1 MREVLSMDKSMV
13 SIARCENPYDF
24 EKVSEAVSR
33 SLAAIGGLESLVT
46 LGDTVILK
54 PNVLCAM
61 DYRTG
66 AVTNPHVVRSL
77 CRMLK
82 RTGAGKIYIAEG
94 STIGCDTHDA
104 FEKSGYAKLAMDE
117 KAELIDLKKAPSL
130 FMGIP
135 NGKIFRRIEIPEII
149 MKADVIINVPVMKT
163 HDMIPA
169 TLGLKNMKGVL
180 RDKDKKR
187 FHVWGLSQSIVD
199 LNKLVLPQ
207 ITVIDGTIAMEGL
220 GPIHGRPVNLGLVVS
235 SFDTVAADTVAACI
249 MGIDPAQIDHVQ
261 LAAQQGLG
269 ISDLSN
275 IEVVGMSIESVRRPF
290 EVLHVDYA
298 KYENELGIEIHESG
312 ACSGCRKVMNTLLNN
327 HLKGNYDVLKNR
339 TLIFGQTVKIPHRI
353 KGKLLNFGSCTK
365 KYKNRGE
372 YIPGCPPMQEHVLEY
387 FGMDPNT
394 WND

>member
-1 MREVLSMDKSMV
+1 MDKPMV
-13 SIARCENPYDF
+13 SIARCANPHDF
-24 EKVSEAVSR
+24 AEVDAAVSR
-33 SLAAIGGLESLVT
+33 SLTAIGGLESLVT

-61 DYRTG
+61 DYKTG
-66 AVTNPHVVRSL
+66 AITNPHVVRSL
-77 CRMLK
+77 CRMLN
-82 RTGAGKIYIAEG
+82 RIGAGRVYIAEG
-94 STIGCDTHDA
+94 STIGCDTREA
-104 FEKSGYAKLAMDE
+104 FEKSGYAKLGIDE
-117 KAELIDLKKAPSL
+117 KVELIDLKKAPSL

-135 NGKIFRRIEIPEII
+135 NGKVFRRIEIPEIV
-149 MKADVIINVPVMKT
+149 MKADVIIDVPVMKT
-163 HDMIPA
+163 HDMLPA

-187 FHVWGLSQSIVD
+187 FHVWGLSQAIVD

-207 ITVIDGTIAMEGL
+207 ITVIDGTVAMEGL

-249 MGIDPAQIDHVQ
+249 MGIDPARIDHVR
-261 LAAQQGLG
+261 LAAEQGLG

-275 IEVVGMSIESVRRPF
+275 IEVAGMSIESVRRPF
-290 EVLHVDYA
+290 EILQVDYR
-298 KYENELGIEIHESG
+298 KYEHELGFEIHESG

-327 HLKGNYDVLKNR
+327 HLKGNYLVLKNL
-339 TLIFGQTVKIPHRI
+339 TLIFGQTVKMPQPI

-365 KYKNRGE
+365 KYKNHGD

-387 FGMDPNT
+387 FGMDPSS
-394 WND
+394 WCD

>member
-1 MREVLSMDKSMV
+1 MGKPAV
-13 SIARCENPYDF
+13 SIARCEDPHDF
-24 EKVSEAVSR
+24 EKVDDAVSR
-33 SLAAIGGLESLVT
+33 SLTAIGGLETMVT
-46 LGDTVILK
+46 LGDTVLLK

-61 DYRTG
+61 DYTTG

-82 RTGAGKIYIAEG
+82 RIGAGKVCIAEG
-94 STIGCDTHDA
+94 STIGCDTGDA
-104 FEKSGYAKLAMDE
+104 FEKSGYTELASDE
-117 KAELIDLKKAPSL
+117 KVRLVDLKKAPSL

-135 NGKIFRRIEIPEII
+135 NGKVFRRIEIPEIV
-149 MKADVIINVPVMKT
+149 MKADVIIDVPVMKT

-187 FHVWGLSQSIVD
+187 FHVWGLNQAIVD

-207 ITVIDGTIAMEGL
+207 ITVIDGTVAMEGL
-220 GPIHGRPVNLGLVVS
+220 GPIHGRPVNLGLLVS

-269 ISDLSN
+269 TSDLAN
-275 IEVVGMSIESVRRPF
+275 IEVVGMTIESVRRPF
-290 EVLHVDYA
+290 EVLHVDYEQ
-298 KYENELGIEIHESG
+298 YERELGVEIHESG

-327 HLKGNYDVLKNR
+327 HLKGNYDVWRNR
-339 TLIFGQTVKIPHRI
+339 TLIFGQTVKVPRII
-353 KGKLLNFGSCTK
+353 KGKLINFGSCTK
-365 KYKNRGE
+365 KYKNQGD
-372 YIPGCPPMQEHVLEY
+372 YIAGCPPMQEHVLEY